1 MSVGQFALQST
12 IYSALNNDN
21 TLTSTL
27 GVGVF
32 DEVTE
37 GTTYPF
43 VAIGE
48 DTVTD
53 FGTKTEDGG
62 QFTINI
68 HVWSQYTGSKETKNI
83 MDRIHDLLHDSSL
96 SVTGFNLVN
105 LRFEF
110 SDILRDPD
118 GVTRH
123 GVMRFRAI
131 ILGTS

>member
-1 MSVGQFALQST
+1 MSIGQFALQST
-12 IYSALNNDN
+12 IYSTLNNDSN
-21 TLTSTL
+21 LTSTL
-27 GVGVF
+27 GAGVY
-32 DEVTE
+32 DEVIE
-37 GTTYPF
+37 GSSYPF

-48 DTVTD
+48 ETAVDY
-53 FGTKTEDGG
+53 GTKDVDGG
-62 QFTINI
+62 EFT
-68 HVWSQYTGSKETKNI
+68 VSQYTGAKETKNI
-83 MDRIHDLLHDSSL
+83 MDRINDLLHDSSL

>member
-27 GVGVF
+27 GAGVF

-43 VAIGE
+43 VAICE

-83 MDRIHDLLHDSSL
+83 MDRIHDLLHDSNL

-118 GVTRH
+118 GITRH

>member
-12 IYSALNNDN
+12 IYSTLNNDN

-27 GVGVF
+27 GAGVF

-83 MDRIHDLLHDSSL
+83 MDRIHDLLHDSNL

-118 GVTRH
+118 VITRH

>member
-27 GVGVF
+27 GAGVF

-83 MDRIHDLLHDSSL
+83 MD
-96 SVTGFNLVN
+96 
-105 LRFEF
+105 
-110 SDILRDPD
+110 
-118 GVTRH
+118 
-123 GVMRFRAI
+123 
-131 ILGTS
+131 

>member
-12 IYSALNNDN
+12 IYSTLNNDN

-27 GVGVF
+27 GAGVF

-83 MDRIHDLLHDSSL
+83 MDRIHDLLHDSNL

-105 LRFEF
+105 LRIEF

-118 GVTRH
+118 GITRH

>member
-12 IYSALNNDN
+12 IYSTLNNDN

-27 GVGVF
+27 GAGVF

-62 QFTINI
+62 QFTIYI

-83 MDRIHDLLHDSSL
+83 MDRIHDLLHDSNL

-118 GVTRH
+118 VITRH